1 MGAKFILAVYL
12 AMLHPSR
19 SLVVFSGLLSTK
31 RALLP
36 PAPSMQA
43 KLNAAQALGDC
54 SVPVSADACSCGEY
68 SCTVVLGPTNARKD
82 EPALISF
89 LEFIH

>member
-1 MGAKFILAVYL
+1 MTSAFPLLQQKQCVNWGQ
-12 AMLHPSR
+12 
-19 SLVVFSGLLSTK
+19 SLFR

-36 PAPSMQA
+36 PAPSTQA

-54 SVPVSADACSCGEY
+54 GVPVSADACSCGEY
-68 SCTVVLGPTNARKD
+68 SCTVVLGPTNARED